1 MKKILILIFLFI
13 SLNAQAED
21 TVGKIIGD
29 TKEGI
34 NKSITSLFDKFS
46 NFSKVNISPEKF
58 ENKTNVVLNQINEDC
73 CAESFNKKERLIE
86 IKTLLEDCLN
96 SNCHKKKVLI
106 ITKKNKKLIALNAI
120 DEADDLLFE
129 NIKLVYNEDL
139 INQKKLYDE
148 QIKNN
153 SKLLAEFNKA
163 KKENEEKIKKNNDI
177 LEKYKIRNNKILE
190 QYEEDL
196 SENKDQLNLTSAQ
209 LSALQ
214 DQNDNLEEI
223 LKEMSLINKENIE
236 NYEARIA
243 QITYDYETLLNN
255 NENQKIN
262 FNELKIKMDNRIKI
276 LTVENNNMIKLNQ
289 ALNENL
295 VIMEKDLKLMLED
308 LPPYDKKKWKEKLD
322 K

>member
-1 MKKILILIFLFI
+1 M
-13 SLNAQAED
+13 
-21 TVGKIIGD
+21 
-29 TKEGI
+29 
-34 NKSITSLFDKFS
+34 
-46 NFSKVNISPEKF
+46 
-58 ENKTNVVLNQINEDC
+58 
-73 CAESFNKKERLIE
+73 
-86 IKTLLEDCLN
+86 
-96 SNCHKKKVLI
+96 
-106 ITKKNKKLIALNAI
+106 
-120 DEADDLLFE
+120 
-129 NIKLVYNEDL
+129 
-139 INQKKLYDE
+139 
-148 QIKNN
+148 
-153 SKLLAEFNKA
+153 
-163 KKENEEKIKKNNDI
+163 
-177 LEKYKIRNNKILE
+177 
-190 QYEEDL
+190 

-295 VIMEKDLKLMLED
+295 VKMEKDLKLMLED